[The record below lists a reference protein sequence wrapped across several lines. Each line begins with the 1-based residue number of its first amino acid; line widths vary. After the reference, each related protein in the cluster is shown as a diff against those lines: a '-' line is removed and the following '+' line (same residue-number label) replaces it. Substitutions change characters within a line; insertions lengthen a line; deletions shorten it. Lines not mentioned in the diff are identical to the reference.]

1 MNGRLGARFYLIF
14 AAKLFTVMQSRM
26 HRSLTAPEN
35 MQKNTV
41 CLAHCVTTIG
51 LLCYHLSVSACLDA
65 QALNVLADKEMQ
77 YMLQRIPPAFADAVA
92 DKLIQGQMTTQT
104 PASCQ
109 AHWRLSV
116 PAADVAEAQALLQ
129 AEPAKQI
136 MLAAQGYQIPEQPI
150 LDADFVVDVASLQVK
165 HQETLQTAPLGK
177 LRASV
182 ELMYAMLTQA
192 RANGQSDAQ
201 PWTGA
206 DKQVLT
212 ADCQQSLNVKA
223 PAACQCYVDGLAE
236 KYTAR
241 QVRYNRYLSSN
252 PYAFA
257 TGNGAEF
264 KQLDKK
270 LQADCG
276 LTSPH

>member
-1 MNGRLGARFYLIF
+1 MPTI
-14 AAKLFTVMQSRM
+14 
-26 HRSLTAPEN
+26 
-35 MQKNTV
+35 
-41 CLAHCVTTIG
+41 AHCVTTLG
-51 LLCYHLSVSACLDA
+51 LLLFSQSVLACLDA
-65 QALNVLADKEMQ
+65 QALNGLAGKEMQ
-77 YMLQRIPPAFADAVA
+77 YMLQRIPPAFADAVN
-92 DKLIQGQMTTQT
+92 DQLIQGQMT
-104 PASCQ
+104 AGSADACQ
-109 AHWRLSV
+109 AHWQLRL
-116 PAADVAEAQALLQ
+116 PAADIAEAQALLQ

-136 MLAAQGYQIPEQPI
+136 MLAAQGYQIPEQAV
-150 LDADFVVDVASLQVK
+150 LEADFSVDAGSLQVK
-165 HQETLQTAPLGK
+165 HQDTLQTSALGK

-192 RANGQSDAQ
+192 RANGQSYAQ

-206 DKQVLT
+206 DKQAIV
-212 ADCQQSLNVKA
+212 ADCQQVLSVKQ
-223 PAACQCYVDGLAE
+223 PAACECYADGLAE

-241 QVRYNRYLSSN
+241 QVRYNRYLSTN

-276 LTSPH
+276 LTALR